1 MLINLTLAEPA
12 SRVVSA
18 YATRQ
23 PPTAA
28 PPNLNSFVE
37 RGI

>member
-1 MLINLTLAEPA
+1 MLINLTLAKLA
-12 SRVVSA
+12 SRVISA
-18 YATRQ
+18 HATRQ

>member
-1 MLINLTLAEPA
+1 MLINLTLAELA

-18 YATRQ
+18 HATRQ
-23 PPTAA
+23 PPTA
-28 PPNLNSFVE
+28 PNLNSFVE

>member
-1 MLINLTLAEPA
+1 MLINLTLAELA

-18 YATRQ
+18 HATRQ
-23 PPTAA
+23 PPTT

>member
-1 MLINLTLAEPA
+1 MLINLTLAELA

-18 YATRQ
+18 RATRQ
-23 PPTAA
+23 PPTAS
-28 PPNLNSFVE
+28 PPNLTSFVE